1 MRKFT
6 SVEVAQ
12 KYIEE
17 ICNKYSMSEAF
28 KASCFIQVKKLG
40 EIYGENEIPKEDFLT
55 VFSRSFNSLRT
66 GYKRTPV
73 DIEEFIL
80 GVEYLNLEQSIRP
93 QIKEEL
99 INLFTDYN
107 YCYEALLCGSVRWGK
122 TYFSCVGM
130 AYQAYKLSCLYDPQ
144 AHYSLSPGSE
154 IVFSFQSINET
165 KAKRN
170 FREFASMVYSSKYF
184 KENFPPQG
192 KSKNYMVFPN
202 NILVKPVASNNTAV
216 MSENIFSAFIDE
228 ANFMKV
234 MKGSRHQGLDEDYYD
249 QATKLYTTVKDRIQN
264 QFKDFSTGEWPG
276 KLYLASSA
284 NHTEDFIQVK
294 KEEAQKLKDKGE
306 HCPIY
311 VMDYPLWEVKPNMNP
326 SDKKFWV
333 EMPGEDHAGK
343 ILKENPEK
351 VTENII
357 EVPVE
362 LKDQFEND
370 LHGSIRNVAGRP
382 LKQESKFIPVAKV
395 LDNTKLYH
403 EHYGSQQIFSTQEV
417 SINEVINIP
426 SLLNIPFI
434 EAINNFGRFHA
445 HLDMSYKEDSAG
457 LGIGCV
463 MGAKQMEAR
472 QIYNEETEDYEFTDE
487 YMAPIYVIFGLLRI
501 NPPENGEIDF
511 TKVTK
516 LFHAILQYLG
526 NLKSFTADRAY
537 SAPFFQYL
545 REQNVSTNSLSVERN
560 IEPYYEAKHGIIE
573 DRLWTP
579 EHEKYKE
586 EIKNLQLDAKSGK
599 VDHNFYSSNDLTD
612 CVAGIVYTLSKRK
625 MTWKKKDYPVTFSE
639 MKKLSETKKGPKISG
654 RPESKNRSDVLNRR
668 KRR

>member
-1 MRKFT
+1 MGKFT
-6 SVEVAQ
+6 SVRTAR
-12 KYIEE
+12 KYIED
-17 ICNKYSMSEAF
+17 ICNKYGMSEAF

-93 QIKEEL
+93 KIKEEL
-99 INLFTDYN
+99 ISLFTDYN
-107 YCYEALLCGSVRWGK
+107 YCYEVLLGGAIRTGK
-122 TYFSCVGM
+122 TFFACIGIS
-130 AYQAYKLSCLYDPQ
+130 YQIYKLSCLYDPHT
-144 AHYSLSPGSE
+144 HYGLAPGSE
-154 IVFSFQSINET
+154 FVFVFQSST
-165 KAKRN
+165 GSKAERN
-170 FREFASMVYSSKYF
+170 FQEFSGIIQSSAYF
-184 KENFPPQG
+184 RENFAPKG
-192 KSKNYMVFPN
+192 KSKNYFVFPHS
-202 NILVKPVASNNTAV
+202 IKVKPVASNNTAI
-216 MSENIFSAFIDE
+216 MSENIFTAFIDE
-228 ANFMKV
+228 ANFMKI
-234 MKGSRHQGLDEDYYD
+234 MKGSRHQGIDEDYYD
-249 QATKLYTTVKDRIQN
+249 QATKLYTTAKYRIEN
-264 QFKDFSTGEWPG
+264 QFKDFAANEWPG

-284 NHTEDFIQVK
+284 NHTGDFIQAR
-294 KEEAQKLKDKGE
+294 KEEAQRLKKE
-306 HCPIY
+306 NKHCPIY
-311 VMDYPLWEVKPNMNP
+311 TFDYAFWETKPNVNP
-326 SDKKFWV
+326 SGKKFWV
-333 EMPGEDHAGK
+333 EMPSEEHAGK
-343 ILKENPEK
+343 ILEEKPEK
-351 VTENII
+351 ITENII
-357 EVPVE
+357 EVPIE
-362 LKDQFEND
+362 LKDQFEAD

-403 EHYGSQQIFSTQEV
+403 EHYGSQQIFSTQETT
-417 SINEVINIP
+417 INEVINIP

-445 HLDMSYKEDSAG
+445 HLDMSFKEDSAG

-463 MGAKQMEAR
+463 MGSKQMEAR
-472 QIYNEETEDYEFTDE
+472 QIYNEETEKYEMTDE

-545 REQNVSTNSLSVERN
+545 REQGVSTDSLSVERN

-579 EHEKYKE
+579 EHEKYKD
-586 EIKNLQLDAKSGK
+586 EIKNLQLDVKSGK
-599 VDHNFYSSNDLTD
+599 VDHSVLSSNDLTD

-625 MTWKKKDYPVTFSE
+625 MTWKKKDFPITFSE
-639 MKKLSETKKGPKISG
+639 MKKLSETKEEPKKSD
-654 RPESKNRSDVLNRR
+654 RPESRNRPDKIRR
-668 KRR
+668 R